1 MKRLTTLALPL
12 LHLPVAAAAADLIEF
27 NKPINSELRVETVI
41 CKSPE
46 SLFLLYE
53 GGYLAMKG
61 GGKQSFE
68 PYYQG
73 ALNSLTS
80 VGECAVEKSPQQV
93 KVTAMATLTNPLKAP
108 NSTKIYGR
116 FEMKGLRRDVFAIS
130 EDLPGLGDAI
140 KAASQLEKKNSQ

>member
-1 MKRLTTLALPL
+1 MKRPPILALPL
-12 LHLPVAAAAADLIEF
+12 LLLPVAAAADLIEF
-27 NKPINSELRVETVI
+27 KKPIHSELRVETVI

-80 VGECAVEKSPQQV
+80 AGECAVEKNPQKV
-93 KVTAMATLTNPLKAP
+93 KVTAMATLTNPMKAP
-108 NSTKIYGR
+108 TSTKIYGR

-140 KAASQLEKKNSQ
+140 KAASQLEK